1 MKRFRSILGIFA
13 VFLLGVLAGGLIM
26 FLVLRA
32 IVTAPRRAYVQG
44 GGEGVSNLVA
54 RQFARRLKTDPA
66 QDAQIRQILRETA
79 QELEGVAGRVA
90 PAVRETVEKAEAR
103 VRAILKPGQQA
114 EFDKMMQRARETW
127 QTVQA
132 RTGKDR

>member
-1 MKRFRSILGIFA
+1 MKSFRSILGIFA
-13 VFLLGVLAGGLIM
+13 VFVLGVIAGGLIM

-66 QDAQIRQILRETA
+66 QDAQIRQILREAT
-79 QELEGVAGRVA
+79 QEIEGVGNRVA
-90 PAVRETVEKAEAR
+90 PELRETVEKAESR
-103 VRAILKPGQQA
+103 VRAVLKPEQQA
-114 EFDKMMQRARETW
+114 EFDRMMQRARETW
-127 QTVQA
+127 KKVQE